1 MNKSIRDYIKIK
13 IPMLILISILL
24 ISISISVYINRPL
37 YENMAI
43 LNKDG
48 KGKDDGE
55 DGRDGG
61 VDGSNENAYSSQM
74 FEILQKIVRNDPT
87 CSNNTGEGEKII
99 KIIEKI
105 VYEKIKQYEEK
116 VMEDAKNAGTEIDT
130 QTSDNLESVKNY
142 NPYGQ

>member
-37 YENMAI
+37 YENMTI
-43 LNKDG
+43 LN
-48 KGKDDGE
+48 KDDGE

-99 KIIEKI
+99 KIIEQI
-105 VYEKIKQYEEK
+105 VYEKIEQYVKK
-116 VMEDAKNAGTEIDT
+116 VMEDATNAGTKMDT
-130 QTSDNLESVKNY
+130 QTSNNLKAIDGITG
-142 NPYGQ
+142 YG